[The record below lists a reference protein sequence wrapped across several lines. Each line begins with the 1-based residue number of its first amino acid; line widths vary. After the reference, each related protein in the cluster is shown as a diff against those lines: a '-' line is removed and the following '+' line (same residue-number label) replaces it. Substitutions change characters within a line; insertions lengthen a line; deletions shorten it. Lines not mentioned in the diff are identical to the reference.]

1 MNKQIDVIWNLRK
14 NFLKLVDG
22 LSIEELNKIP
32 DGLSNNIA
40 WNFGHIIVTQ
50 QGLCYSRAGLKPV
63 IDEELTLKYQRGTK
77 PEGFIDAGEIEYLKT
92 YLFTLMEALK
102 EDMETDTFQSYQK
115 FTTGFGVELTNIEDA
130 LSFDAM
136 HEGLHL
142 GYAMAIRKL
151 IK

>member
-1 MNKQIDVIWNLRK
+1 MNKQIDVIWGVRK
-14 NFLKLVDG
+14 NFLKLVDS

-32 DGLSNNIA
+32 TGLSNNIA

-63 IDEELTLKYQRGTK
+63 IDEALILKYQRGTK

-92 YLFTLMEALK
+92 YLFTLIETLK
-102 EDMETDTFQSYQK
+102 EDMETGMFQSYEK
-115 FTTGFGVELTNIEDA
+115 FMTGFGVELGSIEDA